1 MASDFHSLTDQE
13 LARQT
18 QAGSVDAFE
27 ELVYRYEGRIYG
39 FVANSCACEADA
51 REVTQDAFV
60 RAFQA
65 IGQFDRQ
72 RSFAPWLFAIA
83 RRKCLDHYRGARP
96 VVDEAVPE
104 LEDRDDPAEL
114 LARREERESLWD
126 LAGRHLPKPQFQAL
140 WLRYAED
147 MNVEEIAQV
156 LRKTRTH
163 IKVLLF
169 RARRTLGR
177 ALKAAE
183 WPGLTCGGTASRATP
198 NLEPAA
204 TPFAE
209 ELGDGRVGCVLGST
223 GALVGS
229 GSNAGRKG
237 RL

>member
-1 MASDFHSLTDQE
+1 VTSDFHSLTDQD

-27 ELVYRYEGRIYG
+27 ELVYRYEGRVYG
-39 FVANSCACEADA
+39 FVASSCGCEADA

-65 IGQFDRQ
+65 IGQFDHQ

-83 RRKCLDHYRGARP
+83 RRKCLDHYRAARP
-96 VVDEAVPE
+96 RVDEPVPE

-114 LARREERESLWD
+114 LARQEERQSLWE
-126 LAGRHLPKPQFQAL
+126 LARRQLPKAQLQAL
-140 WLRYAED
+140 WLRYSED

-177 ALKAAE
+177 ALKTAQ
-183 WPGLTCGGTASRATP
+183 WPGLTRGSAASRAAP
-198 NLEPAA
+198 NPEPAA
-204 TPFAE
+204 TPF
-209 ELGDGRVGCVLGST
+209 GREGGGVRAGIVHGSP
-223 GALVGS
+223 GALVSS